1 MRLLNNFMNRKELM
15 ISSHCRSLS
24 SIFGDKLRN
33 IIFYTYTSENLADKD
48 TVFSDCSAKKL
59 AVITR
64 HHLDFTCGVTHT
76 VILEKEAYER
86 LR

>member
-1 MRLLNNFMNRKELM
+1 MNRKELM

-24 SIFGDKLRN
+24 SIFGDKLKSLN
-33 IIFYTYTSENLADKD
+33 FNTFMSENIADKD
-48 TVFSDCSAKKL
+48 TVFSDCSAKRI

-64 HHLDFTCGVTHT
+64 HYLDFTCGVTHT
-76 VILEKEAYER
+76 LILEKETYDR